1 VAKKARKSKT
11 AAKKPVK
18 RQAWNKAQVAEL
30 RRHSK
35 ARTRVMRL
43 EKIFKRS
50 GATLRQKARTLG
62 LSLGHTKRRKKR

>member
-1 VAKKARKSKT
+1 VAKKAKT
-11 AAKKPVK
+11 RTK
-18 RQAWNKAQVAEL
+18 RRAWTKAQVTEL

-50 GATLRQKARTLG
+50 GPNLRQKAY
-62 LSLGHTKRRKKR
+62 SLGFAGG